1 MGLHSI
7 QLTADSVMRRILFV
21 SPRAD
26 DTPTD
31 PEEGEKAER
40 VLGASLLFSGVR
52 CVLQYAVLPFILP
65 LIGIAVEVTIPLM
78 FAITLLAIGSIFVS
92 LRHFWRVDYK
102 YKWQYL
108 GVALVALAVLFAFG
122 ISDIVIMSA

>member
-1 MGLHSI
+1 
-7 QLTADSVMRRILFV
+7 MRRILFV